1 MRTLG
6 NPAASGNGATA
17 LPFHVGHGGRAA
29 PEPRCSAT
37 TVYSK
42 QSTINKEIMKSSLIG
57 RVVLAVGLGI
67 LAPLAFIVGGSLFEN
82 SRWETLA
89 GYVAIALYCTACQFW
104 LPRKGSGGLPAS
116 WPILVGIV
124 GGLLAARA
132 LGMFPTWPQF
142 ICGCVAAIAGA
153 ALSALR
159 GGGVR

>member
-1 MRTLG
+1 MTL
-6 NPAASGNGATA
+6 SY
-17 LPFHVGHGGRAA
+17 LY
-29 PEPRCSAT
+29 CSAAA
-37 TVYSK
+37 VYSK
-42 QSTINKEIMKSSLIG
+42 QSTINKEIMKLSPIS

-82 SRWETLA
+82 SRWETIA

-104 LPRKGSGGLPAS
+104 LPRKGSGALPAN
-116 WPILVGIV
+116 WPILVGMV

-159 GGGVR
+159 GGGFRGRTGR